1 MVKGLLGSGKPG
13 EVVSAEWQVAV
24 VSPQAEGV
32 RAVGL
37 DPATASVRLT
47 QLTSVLRPSKG
58 SVTHNMAK
66 RSPHQQRIVRDY
78 YKNRDALML
87 QKLGEMIGDLYL
99 AEGKAR
105 ERLWKRVVQALENLE
120 VPAARIEHIVQ
131 SDNPSLVADLLK
143 TLMKRE

>member
-1 MVKGLLGSGKPG
+1 
-13 EVVSAEWQVAV
+13 
-24 VSPQAEGV
+24 
-32 RAVGL
+32 
-37 DPATASVRLT
+37 
-47 QLTSVLRPSKG
+47 
-58 SVTHNMAK
+58 MAK

-78 YKNRDALML
+78 YKNRDAIML

-105 ERLWKRVVQALENLE
+105 ERLWKRVAQALENLE

-143 TLMKRE
+143 TLMKQK

>member
-1 MVKGLLGSGKPG
+1 
-13 EVVSAEWQVAV
+13 
-24 VSPQAEGV
+24 
-32 RAVGL
+32 
-37 DPATASVRLT
+37 
-47 QLTSVLRPSKG
+47 
-58 SVTHNMAK
+58 MAK

-78 YKNRDALML
+78 YKNRDAIML

-105 ERLWKRVVQALENLE
+105 ERLWKRVVQALENLD

>member
-1 MVKGLLGSGKPG
+1 
-13 EVVSAEWQVAV
+13 
-24 VSPQAEGV
+24 
-32 RAVGL
+32 
-37 DPATASVRLT
+37 
-47 QLTSVLRPSKG
+47 
-58 SVTHNMAK
+58 MAK
-66 RSPHQQRIVRDY
+66 RSPHQQRIIRDY
-78 YKNRDALML
+78 YKNRDAIML

-105 ERLWKRVVQALENLE
+105 ERLWKRVAQALENLE